1 MPPTNAAG
9 SLMSHQVT
17 EPGPNSPGSPRWSK
31 VSASGSGAWLKSPT
45 ADSVMRSRQPGLT
58 AGG

>member
-1 MPPTNAAG
+1 
-9 SLMSHQVT
+9 MSHQVT

-31 VSASGSGAWLKSPT
+31 VSASGSGAWLKSPV